1 MTKVSIIMTC
11 YNGEKYLRQA
21 IKSIIA
27 QTFKKWELIFFDNNS
42 TDNSKKILYEFKD
55 KRIFYFKNNFTLKLG
70 AARNLAFKKCKGDLI
85 TFLDVDDLWNKNK
98 LKLQFKKFQTNQNI
112 QILYTKYYILKNK
125 ELIKKNNYKFVKGK
139 CKNEIIFSYIE
150 GRPLTAWLTLMIRK
164 KAIQSLK
171 YAFDKRL
178 HISSDFDLIYRL
190 SDFCNFDYLNKYLA
204 SYRIHEKNESKSNSL
219 IEINE
224 LNHIFRKIK
233 KDKVFKNNNIVSKF
247 SEKLLLKKFFL
258 DKIKNNKSNL
268 KIKETNFFIY
278 RLVYLLIKFLPKIIL
293 LQILKLKS

>member
-11 YNGEKYLRQA
+11 YNGEKYLRHA

-42 TDNSKKILYEFKD
+42 TDNSKKILYEFRD
-55 KRIFYFKNNFTLKLG
+55 KRIIYFKNNFTLKLG

-98 LKLQFKKFQTNQNI
+98 LMLQFKKFQTNQNI

-164 KAIQSLK
+164 KAIKSLK

-204 SYRIHEKNESKSNSL
+204 SYRVHEKNESKSNSST
-219 IEINE
+219 EINE
-224 LNHIFRKIK
+224 LNYIFRKIK
-233 KDKVFKNNNIVSKF
+233 KDKIFKNNNIVSKF
-247 SEKLLLKKFFL
+247 CEKLLLKKFFL

-268 KIKETNFFIY
+268 KIKETSFFIY

>member
-11 YNGEKYLRQA
+11 NNGEMYLRDA

-27 QTFKKWELIFFDNNS
+27 QTFKKWELIFLDNNS

-55 KRIFYFKNNFTLKLG
+55 KRIFYFKNNFKLNLG

-85 TFLDVDDLWNKNK
+85 TFLDVDDLWDKNK
-98 LKLQFKKFQTNQNI
+98 LMLQFKKFQNNQNI

-125 ELIKKNNYKFVKGK
+125 KLINKKNYKFVKGK
-139 CKNEIIFSYIE
+139 IKKDIIFSYIE
-150 GRPLTAWLTLMIRK
+150 GRPLTAWLTLMVRK
-164 KAIQSLK
+164 KAIKSLR
-171 YAFDKRL
+171 YAFDKKL

-204 SYRIHEKNESKSNSL
+204 SYRVHEKNESNKNSS
-219 IEINE
+219 IELNE
-224 LNHIFRKIK
+224 LNYIFKKIK
-233 KDKVFKNNNIVSKF
+233 KDKLLKNDKIVSKF
-247 SEKLLLKKFFL
+247 SEKLLLKKFFF

-268 KIKETNFFIY
+268 KIEDTSHFIY
-278 RLVYLLIKFLPKIIL
+278 QLFYLLIKFLPRIIL
-293 LQILKLKS
+293 IQLIKLKS